1 MDRLECY
8 YRWLTMRV
16 WVRFDGR
23 GYEVEAEHADGSSS
37 VRYCQS
43 RDDAKAYV
51 DAEPA
56 RVGHG
61 AGKDEG
67 A

>member
-16 WVRFDGR
+16 WVRFDGQ

-37 VRYCQS
+37 VRYCQN

-51 DAEPA
+51 DAL
-56 RVGHG
+56 R
-61 AGKDEG
+61 KEG
-67 A
+67 NRKECQF